1 MPNGWQSSSEGPQ
14 SYSTTETALSP
25 PPPPSRN
32 KLEPWIFPHQGRTQ
46 RNPPTSPP
54 SITSLFFQAVTT
66 CKAFPQAEHMDLI
79 NCRSLTTLSCPN
91 SLNCLYLNPLLH
103 LLLLPPQP
111 RPHSCFPTCIV
122 LTCDRDRTSEHKP
135 TSLGQSTIYKRT
147 AHLNRS
153 TFTFWY
159 VSESLF
165 MRL

>member
-1 MPNGWQSSSEGPQ
+1 MSRLGWHTFFLFPLNHSPHTVSAKWLTKFLRGPPKLQ
-14 SYSTTETALSP
+14 HNRNCSQPP

-135 TSLGQSTIYKRT
+135 TSLGQSPICK
-147 AHLNRS
+147 
-153 TFTFWY
+153 
-159 VSESLF
+159 
-165 MRL
+165 